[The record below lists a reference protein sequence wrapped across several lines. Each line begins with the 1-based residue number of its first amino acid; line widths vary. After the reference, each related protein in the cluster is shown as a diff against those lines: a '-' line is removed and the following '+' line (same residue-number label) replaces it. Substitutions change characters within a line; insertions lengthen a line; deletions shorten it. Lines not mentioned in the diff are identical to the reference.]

1 MSSHGHS
8 VPFDGKVDGGL
19 AGRSLVSLS
28 VSDFQGFRSKL
39 SIPSAKSTHTVSF
52 LSTIN

>member
-8 VPFDGKVDGGL
+8 VPFDGKGDGGL

-28 VSDFQGFRSKL
+28 VSDFQGFRSNL
-39 SIPSAKSTHTVSF
+39 SRPSAKSNPPVSF
-52 LSTIN
+52 LSTVK